1 MLRESSS
8 ECYQVDTCNA
18 KTMLERKSK
27 DQRGKTE
34 KEKEIPIKY
43 HRPLA
48 AYRSHTISGRGGAPR
63 SRAEA
68 FSNSSKVQHCC
79 TTAKNPTKLEV
90 WTREERTG
98 QCLTTWLHTACLSV
112 GYIWC
117 EADCRAYLFT
127 GQLWGRC
134 AVASC
139 LLRRFCH
146 IWLMRWLICKHE
158 LYHVCVPTQSM

>member
-1 MLRESSS
+1 MRESSS

-90 WTREERTG
+90 
-98 QCLTTWLHTACLSV
+98 
-112 GYIWC
+112 
-117 EADCRAYLFT
+117 
-127 GQLWGRC
+127 
-134 AVASC
+134 
-139 LLRRFCH
+139 
-146 IWLMRWLICKHE
+146 
-158 LYHVCVPTQSM
+158 

>member
-1 MLRESSS
+1 
-8 ECYQVDTCNA
+8 
-18 KTMLERKSK
+18 MLERKSK

-79 TTAKNPTKLEV
+79 TTAKKPTKLEV
-90 WTREERTG
+90 WTREERTE
-98 QCLTTWLHTACLSV
+98 QCLTTWLHTACLSL

-127 GQLWGRC
+127 GQFWGLTGVLLHPVFKGDFVTFGSC
-134 AVASC
+134 AGVFVNMNCIMFVCQASISNGY
-139 LLRRFCH
+139 LPVDGKSAAF
-146 IWLMRWLICKHE
+146 
-158 LYHVCVPTQSM
+158 